1 MEKDHICPLPVH
13 DKVPSKNVGSDSHA
27 LEFVNMVVA
36 PGLNCDH
43 LQVEPLGL
51 YRGLAV
57 LVLVV
62 CQKRNVA
69 KDQQSN
75 L

>member
-13 DKVPSKNVGSDSHA
+13 DKVPSNNVGSHSHA
-27 LEFVNMVVA
+27 LGIVNMVVA

-43 LQVEPLGL
+43 LQVEPLSL
-51 YRGLAV
+51 YELVV

-62 CQKRNVA
+62 CQKRFIA